1 MNERISKFGI
11 PVATMALSFGAGVCL
26 GYILGR
32 RKKYVPT
39 HIVPAVKKDFTDVE
53 KEIEHTLEYYDQEE
67 AKGRSPAV
75 ISNSEVEKFVAEK
88 LQEASTNNEEPT
100 EDEDHTII
108 FAGDTPEW
116 DYVSELAK
124 RVEDIPYILHKDEFY
139 ADERGYT
146 QTTLTYYSGDDI
158 MVDEE
163 DSPVY
168 NHTTVVGELFFGHGS
183 GDPNVVYVRNA
194 ERKAEY
200 EILFDPGLYSIE
212 VLGLEIEP
220 NARVKSLKNGPPRFR
235 KNE

>member
-1 MNERISKFGI
+1 MNERISKVGL
-11 PVATMALSFGAGVCL
+11 PVATMVLSFGAGVCL

-75 ISNSEVEKFVAEK
+75 ISNSEVEEFVAEK
-88 LQEASTNNEEPT
+88 LKEASTNNEES
-100 EDEDHTII
+100 EEDHTII
-108 FAGDTPEW
+108 FAGNTTEW
-116 DYVSELAK
+116 DYTLELSK
-124 RVEDIPYILHKDEFY
+124 RVEDIPYIIHKDEFY
-139 ADERGYT
+139 ADERGYA
-146 QTTLTYYSGDDI
+146 QSTLTYYSGDDI